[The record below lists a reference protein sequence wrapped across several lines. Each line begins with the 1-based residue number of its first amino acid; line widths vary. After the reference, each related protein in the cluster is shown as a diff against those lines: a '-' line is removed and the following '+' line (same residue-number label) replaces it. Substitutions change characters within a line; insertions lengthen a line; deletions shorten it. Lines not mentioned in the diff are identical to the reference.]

1 MSEYNI
7 QMNKYNAL
15 NAEYDQLY
23 PQPMKHASTH
33 AKDGDDPITPS
44 SIGAAEL
51 DDSGKVPVDQLPS
64 LGFKPQIVV
73 TAPTG
78 STVTAT
84 LGSKTYTA
92 TESAG
97 TWTFDVEEYGVYT
110 VTATLGADTASEE
123 VEVNVVQRYAV
134 ELSYFH
140 IYGVEWDGTS
150 TTVWSRT
157 DDAASFVNP
166 TPYVSGASNYGSPF
180 DNLYPWSGMVRT
192 TDSTAGELVAIPKF
206 WYKWTRS
213 GASMKL
219 QIADKAVDGFFVSPA
234 HMDRGDGKG
243 ERDIVY
249 VGRYHCNSSYK
260 SVTGNSPV
268 ASITRATAR
277 SSIHNLGS
285 IYWQFDYA
293 TLWTIRMLYLVE
305 YGDWNTQKT
314 IGYGCGNGNG
324 TQAVGSSDN
333 MPYHTGT
340 MQSSYSTYGVGCQYR
355 YIEDLWGNVLDWCD
369 GIYFS
374 DTTIYGIL
382 NPVNFSDTSNGTNI
396 GSRVASSGYI
406 SAYNAPSASNFG
418 WALYSSAV
426 SGSEST
432 YVSDYCNYAS
442 SGVVLCYGGSYYQD
456 QNHGLFFAM
465 ASDPTTYSSPAIGC
479 RLLKLP

>member
-33 AKDGDDPITPS
+33 AKDGSDPILPS
-44 SIGAAEL
+44 SIGAASL

-84 LGSKTYTA
+84 LGSKVYTA

-97 TWTFDVEEYGVYT
+97 MWVFNVEDYGVYT
-110 VTATLGADTASEE
+110 VTATLDSQTAST
-123 VEVNVVQRYAV
+123 EVNITVVQQYII
-134 ELSYFH
+134 ELAYVK

-150 TTVWSRT
+150 TTIWSRT
-157 DDAASFVNP
+157 DDSASFVNP
-166 TPYVSGASNYGSPF
+166 TPYVAGASNYGSPF
-180 DNLYPWSGMVRT
+180 DNLYPWSGMVRV
-192 TDSTAGELVAIPKF
+192 TDSVAGELVAIPKF

-213 GASMKL
+213 GNTMKL
-219 QIADKAVDGFFVSPA
+219 QIADKYVDGFSVSPA
-234 HMDRGDGKG
+234 HMDRGDGVG
-243 ERDIVY
+243 ERDVIY
-249 VGRYHCNSSYK
+249 VGRYHCNSAYK

-277 SSIHNLGS
+277 NNIHNLGS
-285 IYWQFDYA
+285 NYWQFDYA
-293 TLWTIRMLYLVE
+293 TLWTIQMLYLVE

-314 IGYGCGNGNG
+314 IGYGCGNNSGA
-324 TQAVGSSDN
+324 QAVGSSDS

-340 MQSSYSTYGVGCQYR
+340 MQSSRSTYAVGCQYR
-355 YIEDLWGNVLDWCD
+355 YIEDLWGNVFDWCD

-374 DTTIYGIL
+374 GATIYGIL
-382 NPVNFSDTSNGTNI
+382 NPANFSDTTNGTNI
-396 GSRVASSGYI
+396 GTRPTASGWI
-406 SAYNAPSASNFG
+406 SAYGAPTASGFE
-418 WALYSSAV
+418 WALYPSAIN
-426 SGSEST
+426 GSEST
-432 YVSDYCNYAS
+432 YVCDYCNYNS
-442 SGVVLCYGGSYYQD
+442 SGVVWRCGGSYD
-456 QNHGLFFAM
+456 QNQNYGLFCVSGSGA
-465 ASDPTTYSSPAIGC
+465 ASVSNASIGC

>member
-33 AKDGDDPITPS
+33 AKDGSDPILPS
-44 SIGAAEL
+44 SIGAASL

-84 LGSKTYTA
+84 LGSKVYTA

-97 TWTFDVEEYGVYT
+97 MWVFNVEDYGVYT
-110 VTATLGADTASEE
+110 VTATLDSQTAST
-123 VEVNVVQRYAV
+123 EVNITVVQQYIIELVYAK
-134 ELSYFH
+134 

-150 TTVWSRT
+150 TTIWSRT
-157 DDAASFVNP
+157 DDSASFVNP
-166 TPYVSGASNYGSPF
+166 TPYVAGASNYGSPF
-180 DNLYPWSGMVRT
+180 DNLYPWSGMVRV
-192 TDSTAGELVAIPKF
+192 TDSVAGELVAIPKF

-213 GASMKL
+213 GNTMKL
-219 QIADKAVDGFFVSPA
+219 QIADKYVDGFSVSPA
-234 HMDRGDGKG
+234 HMDRGDGVG
-243 ERDIVY
+243 ERDVIY
-249 VGRYHCNSSYK
+249 VGRYHCNSAYK

-277 SSIHNLGS
+277 NNIHNLGS
-285 IYWQFDYA
+285 NYWQFDYA
-293 TLWTIRMLYLVE
+293 TLWTIQMLYLVE

-314 IGYGCGNGNG
+314 IGYGCGNNSG
-324 TQAVGSSDN
+324 TQAVGSSDS

-340 MQSSYSTYGVGCQYR
+340 MQSSRSTYAVGCQYR
-355 YIEDLWGNVLDWCD
+355 YIEDLWGNVFDWCD

-374 DTTIYGIL
+374 GATIYGIL
-382 NPVNFSDTSNGTNI
+382 NPANFSDTTNGTNI
-396 GSRVASSGYI
+396 GTRPTASGWI
-406 SAYNAPSASNFG
+406 SAYGAPTASGFE
-418 WALYSSAV
+418 WALYPSAIN
-426 SGSEST
+426 GSEST
-432 YVSDYCNYAS
+432 YVCDYCNYNS
-442 SGVVLCYGGSYYQD
+442 SGVVWRCGGSYD
-456 QNHGLFFAM
+456 QNQNYGLFCVSGSGA
-465 ASDPTTYSSPAIGC
+465 ASVSNASIGC